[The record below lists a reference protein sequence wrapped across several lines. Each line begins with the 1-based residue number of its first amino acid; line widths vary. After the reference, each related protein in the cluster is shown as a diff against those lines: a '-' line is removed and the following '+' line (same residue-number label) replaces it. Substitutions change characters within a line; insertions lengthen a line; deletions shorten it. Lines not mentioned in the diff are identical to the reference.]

1 MKKQF
6 NRMRQLA
13 NQTVGRAEK
22 TEVLSDD
29 LLQIERRMELVRLV
43 SHNTHKRLVTCLQ
56 GQLGTDTEKRHK
68 KLPLTTLSQAMQ
80 EGGGQ
85 LGEES
90 LIGKMM
96 DVCGEAENK
105 LATELMQHELQI
117 ERDILDPLNQLAE
130 VEIPNIMK
138 QRKQLAK
145 LVLDY
150 DSAKTRWFQA
160 AKSNNQAMAA
170 KVDSLKDEMDEALN
184 KVEQCKADYHRRSLA
199 ALEAA
204 IPTIQMQ
211 QDSWT
216 EKPAFGTALE
226 EHLKKSN
233 REIALPIEACVMMLL
248 ETGMKEELEEFYSD
262 PHAVAGALKSYL
274 RELPE
279 PLMTFGLYDEWLQAS
294 NVSDP
299 DKRLQALWV
308 TCDRLPK
315 THKANLRYLVKFLA
329 KLAQDSEVNKMTPS
343 NIAIV
348 LGPNLLWAKT
358 EGTLAEMAAAT
369 SVHVVAII
377 EPIIQHADW
386 FFPEEVDFNVSGMFA
401 MPTHPATP
409 DPEPGLDRKRPGS
422 QAGQD
427 GDSHTPRKD
436 RYLSRP
442 NLSLS
447 LPLTLPSRPK
457 TLSRQESRGP
467 AVSALYVVA
476 DESITV
482 TETPTEDLPSP
493 DFKAVP
499 QSNVAPVTP
508 VTNTVNKQPE
518 PAPRRANTV
527 NRKQPQLTSPTFQ
540 PPLPPLEAWVATQP
554 EPQPQAPSPA
564 VEVEQP
570 GMGAVG
576 SGAAAG
582 GGGGLGGGA
591 QVATVHPQIVTQ
603 LSAEESSPAR
613 ELMSTP
619 PPQRNGSAHLAVG
632 TPHSQGGS
640 RGPSPHMVRRGTK
653 KPAPAPPKQASPFAS
668 NPSNTQT
675 PSSSHYPPISPRRHP
690 SKEALI
696 HAPSHPPPQPPQPHQ
711 AQGEPEPSP
720 PALPPLRTL
729 HLTMDSTPTRCPP
742 TTPDLSLALLGQLQS
757 HDPPA
762 ANDSG
767 NGLCSTASKIIT
779 DGGLILK
786 GVGRALVPEVIV
798 DHQAESSAGQE
809 RASTPDPPL
818 DANIQAESTALSVVP
833 FPSRPVA
840 NKKGN
845 YREANDEVD
854 VDNVPYMSLFF
865 QRADVVT
872 YLPTIMSSHSEARD
886 LKVLHMSMVKM
897 VLALLKMEMYLIR
910 APVPH
915 GGDGHADDDP
925 RPRKVRGHRIS
936 EYVEGIV
943 PRDATGCVEHPD

>member
-29 LLQIERRMELVRLV
+29 LLQIERRLELVRLV
-43 SHNTHKRLVTCLQ
+43 SHNTHKRLVSCLQ

-68 KLPLTTLSQAMQ
+68 KLPLTMLSQAMQ

-96 DVCGEAENK
+96 DVCGEAESR
-105 LATELMQHELQI
+105 LATELMQHEVQI

-130 VEIPNIMK
+130 IEIPNILK

-150 DSAKTRWFQA
+150 DSAKTRWYQA
-160 AKSNNQAMAA
+160 TKSNNQAMAA
-170 KVDSLKDEMDEALN
+170 KADSLKDEMDEALN
-184 KVEQCKADYHRRSLA
+184 KVEICKDQLSADLYNFASKEGDYARYYVMLLEAQADYHRRSLA

-204 IPTIQMQ
+204 IPTIQTQ
-211 QDSWT
+211 QDSWM
-216 EKPAFGTALE
+216 EKPAYGTALE
-226 EHLKKSN
+226 EHLKRSN

-248 ETGMKEELEEFYSD
+248 ETGMKEEGLFRIAAGASKLKKLKAALDCSTSQLEEFYSD

-279 PLMTFGLYDEWLQAS
+279 PLMTYGLYDEWLQAS
-294 NVSDP
+294 NVSDS

-422 QAGQD
+422 LVGQD

-436 RYLSRP
+436 S
-442 NLSLS
+442 
-447 LPLTLPSRPK
+447 
-457 TLSRQESRGP
+457 
-467 AVSALYVVA
+467 
-476 DESITV
+476 
-482 TETPTEDLPSP
+482 
-493 DFKAVP
+493 
-499 QSNVAPVTP
+499 
-508 VTNTVNKQPE
+508 TVNKQPE
-518 PAPRRANTV
+518 PTPRRASAV

-540 PPLPPLEAWVATQP
+540 PPLPPLEAGGPAHP
-554 EPQPQAPSPA
+554 EPQPQLSSPA
-564 VEVEQP
+564 TEAEQP
-570 GMGAVG
+570 G
-576 SGAAAG
+576 G
-582 GGGGLGGGA
+582 GGVGGGLGGGV
-591 QVATVHPQIVTQ
+591 QVATVQPQVVTQ

-613 ELMSTP
+613 EVTSTP
-619 PPQRNGSAHLAVG
+619 PPQRNGSVHLSVG

-653 KPAPAPPKQASPFAS
+653 KQAPAPPKQFSPFAS
-668 NPSNTQT
+668 QPSNTQT
-675 PSSSHYPPISPRRHP
+675 PGSLHHPPITPRRHP
-690 SKEALI
+690 GKDSPI
-696 HAPSHPPPQPPQPHQ
+696 HAPSHPPPQPPQAQPS
-711 AQGEPEPSP
+711 QGESEPSP
-720 PALPPLRTL
+720 P
-729 HLTMDSTPTRCPP
+729 STPTPP
-742 TTPDLSLALLGQLQS
+742 DTPPHDGSQSNPLSSYHSGSLPRPSRPAPRPRPRPSMPPPPQ
-757 HDPPA
+757 PA
-762 ANDSG
+762 ANDNG
-767 NGLCSTASKIIT
+767 NGLFGSASKIIT
-779 DGGLILK
+779 D
-786 GVGRALVPEVIV
+786 V
-798 DHQAESSAGQE
+798 
-809 RASTPDPPL
+809 
-818 DANIQAESTALSVVP
+818 
-833 FPSRPVA
+833 
-840 NKKGN
+840 
-845 YREANDEVD
+845 
-854 VDNVPYMSLFF
+854 
-865 QRADVVT
+865 
-872 YLPTIMSSHSEARD
+872 
-886 LKVLHMSMVKM
+886 
-897 VLALLKMEMYLIR
+897 
-910 APVPH
+910 
-915 GGDGHADDDP
+915 
-925 RPRKVRGHRIS
+925 
-936 EYVEGIV
+936 
-943 PRDATGCVEHPD
+943 